1 VLWLAVGLGG
11 ALGSL
16 ARHGVNVAVGRM
28 AGQPVP
34 YATVAVNIVGC
45 ACIGALAGAIA
56 GGRLEMSPTARA
68 FLLVGVLGGFTTFS
82 SLGLDTLVLAQ
93 QGRAMTAAWNVAGQI
108 GFGLLGVF
116 GAYALVL
123 KVS

>member
-1 VLWLAVGLGG
+1 VLWLVIGLGG

-16 ARHGVNVAVGRM
+16 ARHGVNIAVGRV

-34 YATVAVNIVGC
+34 YATALVNILGC
-45 ACIGALAGAIA
+45 VCIGALAGAIA

-82 SLGLDTLVLAQ
+82 SLGLDTLALAQ
-93 QGRAMTAAWNVAGQI
+93 QGQVMTAVWNVAGQVAI
-108 GFGLLGVF
+108 GLLGVF

-123 KVS
+123 RFS

>member
-1 VLWLAVGLGG
+1 MLWLAVGVGG

-34 YATVAVNIVGC
+34 YATAAVNIVGC
-45 ACIGALAGAIA
+45 VCIGALAGAIA
-56 GGRLEMSPTARA
+56 GGRLELSSTARA

-82 SLGLDTLVLAQ
+82 SFGLDTLVLAQ
-93 QGRAMTAAWNVAGQI
+93 QGRTLTAVWNVAGQV
-108 GFGLLGVF
+108 GLGLLGVF

>member
-1 VLWLAVGLGG
+1 VLWLAVGIGG

-34 YATVAVNIVGC
+34 YATAAVNIIGC
-45 ACIGALAGAIA
+45 VCIGALAGAIA
-56 GGRLEMSPTARA
+56 GGRLEMSSTARA
-68 FLLVGVLGGFTTFS
+68 FLLVGVFGGFTTFS
-82 SLGLDTLVLAQ
+82 SFGLDTLALAQ
-93 QGRAMTAAWNVAGQI
+93 QGRAMTAAWNVAGLV
-108 GFGLLGVF
+108 GLGLLGVF

-123 KVS
+123 RVS

>member
-1 VLWLAVGLGG
+1 MLWLAVGVGG

-34 YATVAVNIVGC
+34 YATAAVNILGC
-45 ACIGALAGAIA
+45 VCIGALAGAIA
-56 GGRLEMSPTARA
+56 GGRLELSSTARA

-82 SLGLDTLVLAQ
+82 SFGLDTLVLAQ
-93 QGRAMTAAWNVAGQI
+93 QGRTLTAVWNVAGQV
-108 GFGLLGVF
+108 GLGLLGVF